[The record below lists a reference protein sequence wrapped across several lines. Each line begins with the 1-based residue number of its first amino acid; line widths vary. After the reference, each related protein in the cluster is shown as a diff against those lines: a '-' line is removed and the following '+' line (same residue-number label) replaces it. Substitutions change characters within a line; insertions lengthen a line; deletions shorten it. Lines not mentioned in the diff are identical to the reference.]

1 MATTFK
7 DTAANSLKTLQSAL
21 TRELQ
26 TDAISAGWPKLY
38 ANALSVRV
46 DKSNIYIDYTEKL
59 ARDIEDLEYG
69 SEDQP
74 PTPVL
79 RLFVDRHSDDF
90 QNVFAESSINHLF
103 DSGVL
108 P

>member
-7 DTAANSLKTLQSAL
+7 DTAANSLKTLQLAL
-21 TRELQ
+21 TMELQ
-26 TDAISAGWPKLY
+26 ADALSAGWPKTY
-38 ANALSVRV
+38 ASQLSVRV
-46 DKSNIYIDYTEKL
+46 DKSNIYIDYPENL
-59 ARDIEDLEYG
+59 AQDIEDLEYG
-69 SEDQP
+69 SKDQP